1 MAFSRRANPVFG
13 DDYAALRQVLIEARK
28 AAGITQRGL
37 ARKIGRSNTHVSL
50 IEAGNRRI
58 DALELYFMA
67 KAMDLPPEQI
77 FQRLSAALEQ
87 VAAAEDNNDQSRRLA
102 DRAEFEHVH

>member
-1 MAFSRRANPVFG
+1 MAFPRRANPVFG

-67 KAMDLPPEQI
+67 KAMDLPPEEI
-77 FQRLSAALEQ
+77 FQRLTVALEQ
-87 VAAAEDNNDQSRRLA
+87 PAQADNNEQSRRPA
-102 DRAEFEHVH
+102 DRAEFRHVL